1 MADEKNTTQTST
13 SLSLEA
19 QLPRIQQGL
28 DTLGIHTPGGAQ
40 ALAQYGA
47 MLLEQNQVM
56 NLTAITDPDQVV
68 DLHFLDCAAL
78 LTIGEDFKNK
88 TLIDV
93 GTGAGFPGMPLKIL
107 EPTLK
112 VTLLDSLGKR
122 VNWLESVCKA
132 LSLDEVA
139 CLHARG
145 EEQAHQEGFRDSF
158 DFAVSRAVASLELL
172 SELCLPYVKVGGKFL
187 AMKSVDSGAETEG
200 AARAIAKL
208 GGRLLP
214 RMDYTI
220 PGTEIVH
227 RVVVVEKVSPTPK
240 GFPRRWAKMQKAPL

>member
-13 SLSLEA
+13 SLCLDA

-28 DTLGIHTPGGAQ
+28 ETLGIHTPGGAE

-107 EPTLK
+107 EPTLN

-122 VNWLESVCKA
+122 VTWLESICKA
-132 LSLDEVA
+132 LSLTSVT

-145 EEQAHQEGFRDSF
+145 EEQAHEEGFRDSF

-187 AMKSVDSGAETEG
+187 AMKSVDSGDEIDR

-214 RMDYTI
+214 RVDYEI
-220 PGTEIVH
+220 PGAGVKH
-227 RVVVVEKVSPTPK
+227 RVVVVEKVSPTPQNY
-240 GFPRRWAKMQKAPL
+240 PRRWAKMQKSPL

>member
-1 MADEKNTTQTST
+1 MTDEKNTTQTST

-78 LTIGEDFKNK
+78 LTIGEDFKDK

-122 VNWLESVCKA
+122 VNWLESICKA

-158 DFAVSRAVASLELL
+158 DFAVSRAVASLEVL

-214 RMDYTI
+214 SVDYAI
-220 PGTEIVH
+220 PGTQVRH
-227 RVVVVEKVSPTPK
+227 RVVAVEKVAPTPK
-240 GFPRRWAKMQKAPL
+240 GYPRRWAKIQKAPL